1 MALPIIPIILAVT
14 ALGSGIV
21 QGISQAKNAKAE
33 AKAVLEN
40 AQVQMNERAKQ
51 ARKLMSQQK
60 TSYLKSGVY
69 FDSGSPVDII
79 NETYDTMKNDL
90 NAMTKDT
97 NAKVNNLM
105 RQGKTAFFNSILEGV
120 ANGAMS
126 FLGTQGMMKSLG
138 STGSSGSS
146 LKDILGTFGS
156 KISNSKAG
164 TAVQNWYNSQRGWT
178 RGGFGNVTGNADK
191 IV

>member
-1 MALPIIPIILAVT
+1 MALPLIPIILAVT

-21 QGISQAKNAKAE
+21 QGISSAKNAKSE

-40 AQVQMNERAKQ
+40 AQVQMNERARE

-60 TSYLKSGVY
+60 TSYLKSGIY
-69 FDSGSPVDII
+69 FNTGSPVDII
-79 NETYDTMKNDL
+79 NETYNVMDKDIK
-90 NAMTKDT
+90 AMQKD
-97 NAKVNNLM
+97 ADIKVNNLM

-126 FLGTQGMMKSLG
+126 FLGTQGMMKGLSSAG
-138 STGSSGSS
+138 SGTTSAGIGTKLKGLYQNVTG
-146 LKDILGTFGS
+146 KYT
-156 KISNSKAG
+156 
-164 TAVQNWYNSQRGWT
+164 
-178 RGGFGNVTGNADK
+178 GGFGNVTGSTNK